1 MQDCGCSIFTNPSQR
16 GVELSAV
23 LSLNSTRI
31 WELSQI
37 YLSVFTNLWHIC
49 RGQICANPFFLPA
62 IITLLCKSNESE
74 VRRISSYVL
83 SIARFAEISPRN
95 FPRTLANFRWMTR
108 NFAEIFAKFR
118 VYVSEISVERNF
130 TGAKI
135 RACESS
141 EKRNFADKVYDTN
154 RLNLM
159 RTLKPALLW
168 IATL

>member
-49 RGQICANPFFLPA
+49 RGQICVNPLFLPA
-62 IITLLCKSNESE
+62 ISTLLCKSNESE

-83 SIARFAEISPRN
+83 SKVR
-95 FPRTLANFRWMTR
+95 R
-108 NFAEIFAKFR
+108 NFATKFPTNTRELSLNDTKFR
-118 VYVSEISVERNF
+118 GDLCEISCLR
-130 TGAKI
+130 
-135 RACESS
+135 
-141 EKRNFADKVYDTN
+141 KRNFGWTKFHRSEN
-154 RLNLM
+154 LRL
-159 RTLKPALLW
+159 RKFGKTKFHW
-168 IATL
+168 

>member
-31 WELSQI
+31 WELSQT

-49 RGQICANPFFLPA
+49 PGQICANPFFLPA

-74 VRRISSYVL
+74 VRRISSCVL
-83 SIARFAEISPRN
+83 SKARFAEISPRN
-95 FPRTLANFRWMTR
+95 FPRTLANFRMTR

-135 RACESS
+135 RACENS
-141 EKRNFADKVYDTN
+141 EKRNFADKVYDAN

-159 RTLKPALLW
+159 RTLKPVLPS